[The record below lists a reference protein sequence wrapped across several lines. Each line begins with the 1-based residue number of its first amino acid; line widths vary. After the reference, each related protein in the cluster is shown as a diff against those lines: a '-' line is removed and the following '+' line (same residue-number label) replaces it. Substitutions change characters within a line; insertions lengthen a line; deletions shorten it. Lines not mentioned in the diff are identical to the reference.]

1 MLRPGSR
8 GFTLIEMV
16 IVVVLIGVLTTVAL
30 PFFRRSTVRADVSG
44 AMDAVSA
51 VHAVAKATAIQR
63 GRTTRLVM
71 QHSSA
76 YKVWVIATKVTGTGV
91 DTIGRVEDLGSR
103 FGVTYTT
110 SRDTLTFT
118 PRGIGADP
126 SGTTVIISKGG
137 ILDTLTISAAGR
149 LSR

>member
-1 MLRPGSR
+1 
-8 GFTLIEMV
+8 MV
-16 IVVVLIGVLTTVAL
+16 IVVVLIGVLLTVAL
-30 PFFRRSTVRADVSG
+30 PYFRSSTIRADVTG

-71 QHSSA
+71 LHSST
-76 YKVWVIATKVTGTGV
+76 YKILVIATKVTGTGV
-91 DTIGRVEDLGSR
+91 DTIGQVQDLGAR

-110 SRDTLTFT
+110 TRDTLTFT
-118 PRGIGADP
+118 PRGIGLDL
-126 SGTTVIISKGG
+126 SGTTVIISKGA